1 MAVYRFLPRSVD
13 ETVAEL
19 TIYTPKPV
27 ESEADQAHYRR
38 TLELHQRVSGGED
51 FIQQE
56 AIQRSLSSGLVK
68 ETIFGRNEP
77 AAIHFHNSLRELLQ

>member
-1 MAVYRFLPRSVD
+1 MPADTAAVD
-13 ETVAEL
+13 ETVAEM

-27 ESEADQAHYRR
+27 ESEADQEHYRR

-56 AIQRSLSSGLVK
+56 GIQPLQHVQLLAVVYRQIEFRQDVF
-68 ETIFGRNEP
+68 EDFFE
-77 AAIHFHNSLRELLQ
+77 AAVL

>member
-1 MAVYRFLPRSVD
+1 
-13 ETVAEL
+13 L

-27 ESEADQAHYRR
+27 ESEADHTHYRR

-56 AIQRSLSSGLVK
+56 AIQRSLASGLVK

-77 AAIHFHNSLRELLQ
+77 AAIHFHNALRDLLS